1 MFSVESALI
10 ALGGGVLI
18 GAAASIFL
26 LFNGRIMGVSGI
38 LSQALTLGP
47 LNTRW
52 TWLFL
57 LGLVFGPVV
66 SDAFLGT
73 SQPVFAER
81 SLWLTIL
88 AGFLVGFGTSIGSG
102 CTSGHGVCGISRL
115 SNRSIVSVLVFMGV
129 GMVTVFV
136 MRQVGGL

>member
-1 MFSVESALI
+1 
-10 ALGGGVLI
+10 
-18 GAAASIFL
+18 
-26 LFNGRIMGVSGI
+26 VSGI

-57 LGLVFGPVV
+57 LGLVLGPVV

-81 SLWLTIL
+81 SLWLTIV

-115 SNRSIVSVLVFMGV
+115 SNRSIVSVFVFMGT
-129 GMVTVFV
+129 GMLTVFV